1 MDSIV
6 SLGLLPA
13 ALVLDLLLGDPLWL
27 PHPVRWMGRAIEWA
41 EPRFRCLT
49 VSPILSGGIFAAAL
63 VSGAW
68 LLTFVFLHAAA
79 ALSPAVGTVMGII
92 LLYYCLSARGLADAA
107 AHVLISLETE
117 GLAAARGKL
126 AMIVGRDVNAL
137 DAAGIRRALVETVA
151 ENFVDG
157 VVSPLFYA
165 ALGGAPLAVAY
176 KMVNT
181 LDSMVGYKNK
191 RYADFGKVS
200 ARLDDVANYLPA
212 RLSAPV
218 IALAVRLLGGRSGRC
233 LKTAFKEGR
242 RHTSP
247 NAGYPEAAFA
257 GALGVRLNGPNT
269 YGGRLVEKPWIGAGF
284 GDPDPQHVRRAAELM
299 WLASLLWLG
308 CCLTFQAALLWG
320 KAF

>member
-1 MDSIV
+1 MST
-6 SLGLLPA
+6 SLLPGVLPA
-13 ALVLDLLLGDPLWL
+13 AFALDLLLGDPPWL

-41 EPRFRCLT
+41 EPRFRR
-49 VSPILSGGIFAAAL
+49 VAASPVLSGGLFTAALVTATWLLTYGLLRLAAAL
-63 VSGAW
+63 HPAAG
-68 LLTFVFLHAAA
+68 TFLE
-79 ALSPAVGTVMGII
+79 II
-92 LLYYCLSARGLADAA
+92 LLYYCLSAR
-107 AHVLISLETE
+107 S
-117 GLAAARGKL
+117 LAAAAAEVLCILETKGPAAAKIRL
-126 AMIVGRDVNAL
+126 PMLVGRDVSTL

-165 ALGGAPLAVAY
+165 ALGGAPLAMAY

-181 LDSMVGYKNK
+181 LDSMVGYKNE

-212 RLSAPV
+212 RLAVPAIAAAAGFLGAP
-218 IALAVRLLGGRSGRC
+218 AARSLG
-233 LKTAFKEGR
+233 TAFKEGR
-242 RHTSP
+242 HHTSP

-269 YGGRLVEKPWIGAGF
+269 YGGRLVEKPWLGAAF
-284 GDPDPQHVRRAAELM
+284 PDPGPRQVRRACDLM

-308 CCLTFQAALLWG
+308 ASLLIQVVRMYAG
-320 KAF
+320 GF